1 MEQMTVMMSMAEYE
15 RLKLI
20 EENQEKILVVHMY
33 DFITN
38 FGNTSGQE
46 RISYNT
52 KDEFLQKTLTEREK
66 YVERVVTEKD
76 EHIRR
81 LKDDLT
87 KMQSYKLDPPTLQD
101 SSGITGRV
109 SFAER
114 LRFLFIGRRK

>member
-20 EENQEKILVVHMY
+20 EENQEKIRVMHTY
-33 DFITN
+33 DFVTQ
-38 FGNTSGQE
+38 FGNTSWLQ
-46 RISYNT
+46 RISYDT
-52 KDEFLQKTLTEREK
+52 KDEFLKEMLTEREK

-87 KMQSYKLDPPTLQD
+87 TLQD